1 MFYNIGPCT
10 IKHYESVIYGKMTT
24 FVVSWH
30 LLAWTN
36 TLAYYRVHTLRTRN
50 VFIVQAPGVLN
61 PGKPFQSSV
70 VFETRV
76 KVTDSDKH
84 PKQAQLAC
92 KYKTTINSVSP
103 RSQFH
108 T

>member
-1 MFYNIGPCT
+1 
-10 IKHYESVIYGKMTT
+10 MTT
-24 FVVSWH
+24 FEVSLH

-36 TLAYYRVHTLRTRN
+36 TLAYYGVHTLRNRN
-50 VFIVQAPGVLN
+50 VFIVQGPGVLN

-84 PKQAQLAC
+84 LNKAFTLPENIRLRL
-92 KYKTTINSVSP
+92 TVLSP
-103 RSQFH
+103 RSQIH